1 MFQCELV
8 ECVSCCGC
16 VSEEEGGS
24 RSVKRYPQEEVI
36 NGGNEWNWPGPLC
49 TILCHKM
56 KEPTQHN
63 KELC

>member
-1 MFQCELV
+1 MCQCELV

-36 NGGNEWNWPGPLC
+36 NGGNEWNWPGRLC
-49 TILCHKM
+49 TILCYK
-56 KEPTQHN
+56 K
-63 KELC
+63 

>member
-1 MFQCELV
+1 MSLLNASPV
-8 ECVSCCGC
+8 VGC

-49 TILCHKM
+49 TILCYV
-56 KEPTQHN
+56 
-63 KELC
+63 